1 MKIVLKDV
9 GYNRGYVIGPY
20 LQERPGIN
28 ADLVLEE
35 GEDPEE
41 CALKALHYLKA
52 ITDKFHMQANP
63 HMYKEGAL
71 TPLTHTPTPLVEI
84 QTDKAADGYHTILAI
99 KAAQTLEELSS
110 YKLIAGSNSELMSAY
125 MDKLKELNK

>member
-1 MKIVLKDV
+1 MKIILKDV

-41 CALKALHYLKA
+41 CALKAMHYLKS
-52 ITDKFHMQANP
+52 ITDKFHVQANP

-71 TPLTHTPTPLVEI
+71 TPLTYAPTPLVEI
-84 QTDKAADGYHTILAI
+84 QTEKGEPGTYLEGIQNAPDLE
-99 KAAQTLEELSS
+99 TLKSF
-110 YKLIAGSNSELMSAY
+110 KLISSQNQELYKAY
-125 MDKLKELNK
+125 NNRLKELMK